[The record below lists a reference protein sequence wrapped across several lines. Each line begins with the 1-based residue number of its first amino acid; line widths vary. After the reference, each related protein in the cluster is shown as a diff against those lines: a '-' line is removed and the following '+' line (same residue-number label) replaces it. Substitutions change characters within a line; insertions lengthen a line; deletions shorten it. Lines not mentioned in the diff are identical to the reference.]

1 MDTQYIKTMGEPF
14 SIYQANRRHTIWCQ
28 QDRSRATTISHTLIP
43 CTQIGLCMPCA
54 NQYHYNNVIMN
65 AIVCQITASR
75 FFTQALI
82 QAHIKEKNQ
91 SFASL
96 ALVRGIH
103 RWPVNSPHKGPVTR
117 KMFPFDDLIM
127 ILWKSTDKFRMYT
140 NTFSTT
146 YTVCYKQIWHISKNK
161 TTKI

>member
-65 AIVCQITASR
+65 AIACQITASR

-82 QAHIKEKNQ
+82 QAHIKEKK
-91 SFASL
+91 SKL
-96 ALVRGIH
+96 RVTG
-103 RWPVNSPHKGPVTR
+103 PCEGNSPVTGE
-117 KMFPFDDLIM
+117 FPAQGASNAENVSIWWLNHASVEINRS
-127 ILWKSTDKFRMYT
+127 IS
-140 NTFSTT
+140 N
-146 YTVCYKQIWHISKNK
+146 VYKHIFNNVYSLL
-161 TTKI
+161 